1 MASISLDATF
11 GALSDGTRRAIL
23 ERLGRG
29 VATVGD
35 LAAPHPMSLTGFM
48 KHLRVLESAD
58 LIKREKAGR
67 TVWVKLNPRPLEAA
81 SDWVDRHKHFW
92 EGQLDSLAE
101 HFGSPRRKGR

>member
-1 MASISLDATF
+1 MASTSLDATF

-29 VATVGD
+29 GATVGD

-58 LIKREKAGR
+58 LIEREKTGR

-81 SDWVDRHKHFW
+81 SDWVDRHKLFW

-101 HFGSPRRKGR
+101 HLGSPRRKGR